1 MRTYWESSPFFT
13 VSAVVEGPTGP
24 ADSILPPPLG
34 SYVNTS
40 PIVLVLEKLLSDE
53 LLPPE
58 FEFVLEANA
67 MGGGGGDDSCAGAAA
82 VAVCKQR
89 LLHVRPGG

>member
-1 MRTYWESSPFFT
+1 M
-13 VSAVVEGPTGP
+13 VGPTGP

-34 SYVNTS
+34 SFVNTS

-58 FEFVLEANA
+58 FVLEAKA

-82 VAVCKQR
+82 AAVCKQR
-89 LLHVRPGG
+89 LLHVRGGGQHISIHPEPQT